1 MSNSSI
7 KTPDQKLRVFIS
19 STINELAEERR
30 IAREAI
36 SRLSLIPVLF
46 EMGARPYAPRDLYQA
61 YLDQSQIFV
70 GIYWKSYGWIAPD
83 MEISGLEDEYRLSRN
98 KPSLI
103 YIKRT
108 NEPRDPAL
116 EKLIRE
122 MESTGS
128 VSYQKFSAPEEL
140 SEFLL
145 NDLAV
150 LLSESFENQ
159 NTNRQITNSLNS
171 HLPVIRQNL
180 IGREEEI
187 KLLSELIEKQSGL
200 VTITGPGGTGKTSLA
215 LMAGKNLERKFRD
228 GAHFIE
234 FASVTDPEL
243 IPATIART
251 IGLFDSGKQ
260 AIEET
265 LIENLRDKN
274 ALLIFD
280 NLEQLLKDTKFIFDI
295 LNHCPN
301 ITILATSRSP
311 LHLRYEQVFPL
322 LPLQIPQ
329 AGEKIALADAIT
341 FPSVKLFIDRA
352 QKINPA
358 LALNEVNV
366 SAITRICERLD
377 GLPLAIELAAARSR
391 LFSPP
396 QLLDRMGNSLNLLN
410 QGARDLPARQKTLY
424 ATIDWSYNLLDPDAQ
439 VYFRRLSVF
448 INGWT
453 TSAANAVCK
462 TNNDVDAMDFM
473 EQLLDFGLIRMQIPS
488 GDPLA
493 ELRFEMLQTVKE
505 FATMKLQENLEKV
518 QIDKNHLSYYCQY
531 VTGLAPKVWTS
542 DAAPWLDAFERDHQ
556 NITQAFNTAV
566 EKKDNASI
574 WMIIASLGPLWI
586 YRGHIS
592 EAVDWIGRSG
602 MTIPLVIEKANS
614 GEINIHSCGVALLST
629 GAMYYYAG
637 KYPLAIDY
645 LKASTSLLE
654 KTDDTDKLAWSI
666 LYTGLTGLSLGDFSA
681 VALIKEGIRIGKES
695 NDMLCYISSQ
705 AFYTEVLMA
714 QDLLTEALTLIDEVE
729 ALAERTGGGMGMAI
743 AQFQKSNLLYN
754 TCDFEKAAEGYERTI
769 QLFIKMN
776 FHSTMGWA
784 CISFGNCLT
793 MLHRY
798 EEALEKLT
806 KGLTL
811 GRESGDK
818 GMIILA
824 LTTIAANFAAQGQK
838 TKAVMI
844 MQAIDHLSD
853 VYPGFNGWSAN
864 RKSAEHIQEIF
875 KNANI
880 LNDIM
885 DKSGKII
892 SLDEAIAIA
901 FS

>member
-1 MSNSSI
+1 MSTSPI

-36 SRLSLIPVLF
+36 TRLTLTPVLF
-46 EMGARPYAPRDLYQA
+46 EMGARPYAPRDLYKA
-61 YLDQSQIFV
+61 YLDQSHIFI

-108 NEPRDPAL
+108 TEPRDPAL

-128 VSYQKFSAPEEL
+128 VSYQKFSTPDEL

-159 NTNRQITNSLNS
+159 NANRQITNSLKS
-171 HLPVIRQNL
+171 HLPVIRLNL
-180 IGREEEI
+180 IGREEEL
-187 KLLSELIEKQSGL
+187 KSLSELLQKQSGL

-215 LMAGKNLERKFRD
+215 LKAGKNMESKFRD
-228 GAHFIE
+228 GVHLIE

-260 AIEET
+260 AIAET

-280 NLEQLLKDTKFIFDI
+280 NLEQLLKDTKFIVDI
-295 LNHCPN
+295 LDHCPSV
-301 ITILATSRSP
+301 TILATSRAP

-329 AGEKIALADAIT
+329 PGKKITLEEAIA
-341 FPSVKLFIDRA
+341 FPSVKLFIDLA
-352 QKINPA
+352 QKLNPS
-358 LALNEVNV
+358 LPLNEENVN
-366 SAITRICERLD
+366 AIIAICEKLD

-391 LFSPP
+391 LFSPQ
-396 QLLDRMGNSLNLLN
+396 QLLDRMGNTLNLLN
-410 QGARDLPARQKTLY
+410 QGSRDLPARQQTLY
-424 ATIDWSYNLLDPDAQ
+424 AAIDWSYNLLDRDVQ

-448 INGWT
+448 SNGWT
-453 TSAANAVCK
+453 TSAANAVCTTK
-462 TNNDVDAMDFM
+462 NDTDAMNFT
-473 EQLLDFGLIRMQIPS
+473 EQLSDFGLIRLQINS
-488 GDPLA
+488 GDPVS
-493 ELRFEMLQTVKE
+493 EPRFEMLQTVKE
-505 FATMKLQENLEKV
+505 FASMKLQESSGKV
-518 QIDKNHLSYYCQY
+518 QIDDNHLTYYCQY
-531 VTGLAPKVWTS
+531 VTGLSPKVWTS
-542 DAAPWLDAFERDHQ
+542 DAAPWLDEFEIDHQ
-556 NITQAFNTAV
+556 NISQAFNYAV
-566 EKKDNASI
+566 DKKDNAST
-574 WMIIASLGPLWI
+574 WMIIAALGPLWI

-602 MTIPLVIEKANS
+602 MTIPMVIEKANS
-614 GEINIHSCGVALLST
+614 GEVNFHTCGVALLST

-666 LYTGLTGLSLGDFSA
+666 LYTGLTGLSLGDFNA

-714 QDLLTEALTLIDEVE
+714 QDLLTEALKLIDEVE
-729 ALAERTGGGMGMAI
+729 AFAERKGGGMGIAI
-743 AQFQKSNLLYN
+743 AQFQKSNLLYY
-754 TCDFEKAAEGYERTI
+754 TGDFEKAGEGFERTI

-784 CISFGNCLT
+784 FISYGNCLM

-798 EEALEKLT
+798 EESLEKLRM
-806 KGLTL
+806 GLTL

-824 LTTIAANFAAQGQK
+824 LTAIAANFAGQGQK
-838 TKAVMI
+838 AKAIQI
-844 MQAIDHLSD
+844 MQAVDDLSD
-853 VYPGFNGWSAN
+853 IYPGFNGWSAN
-864 RKSAEHIQEIF
+864 RKSVEHIHQIF
-875 KNANI
+875 NDANI

-885 DKSGKII
+885 NKSGKII